1 MLFQSDRK
9 NYYAGI
15 VGCVLGFVLGQ
26 FLLEVVSV
34 SESPFGGQT
43 LYIILGSVLTVF
55 SILFTGILVKKLFE
69 YDKRK
74 KSRRKNSKV
83 VFLQDEQRSKP
94 AE

>member
-1 MLFQSDRK
+1 MLFQSEKK

-15 VGCVLGFVLGQ
+15 GACVLGFLLGQ

-43 LYIILGSVLTVF
+43 LYIILGSVFTVF
-55 SILFTGILVKKLFE
+55 SILFIGILIKKLLD

-74 KSRRKNSKV
+74 KSRRKRDKV
-83 VFLQDEQRSKP
+83 VFLKDEHRPKKTT
-94 AE
+94 